1 MITTAY
7 YFQNCRCG
15 FNHVA
20 ILMFNGEVIN
30 TNKVHYINRTWES
43 YNGQTARRSVCSKE
57 IKDLEI
63 WAVRLAK
70 QQTGKKRICADVE
83 KVKNQILT
91 GHKYYNDLLNHYN
104 SL

>member
-20 ILMFNGEVIN
+20 VLMFNGEVIN

-43 YNGQTARRSVCSKE
+43 YNG
-57 IKDLEI
+57 
-63 WAVRLAK
+63 
-70 QQTGKKRICADVE
+70 
-83 KVKNQILT
+83 
-91 GHKYYNDLLNHYN
+91 
-104 SL
+104 